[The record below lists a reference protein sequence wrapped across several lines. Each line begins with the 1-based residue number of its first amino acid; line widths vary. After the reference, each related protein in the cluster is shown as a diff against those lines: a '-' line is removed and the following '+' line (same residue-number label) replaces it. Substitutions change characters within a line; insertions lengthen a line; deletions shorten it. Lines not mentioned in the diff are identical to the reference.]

1 MPSASKV
8 LEKVVHG
15 QIYSFLQ
22 QHSLFSNVQ
31 VGFRKNHSTTSC
43 ILYSTDII
51 YKNIDR
57 GNFTGVVFLDLKKA
71 FDTIDHNILLKKLSK
86 YSLSVNVVEWFKS
99 YLTNRKQL
107 IKVNGVKSDFKD
119 VLCGVLQGS
128 ILGPLLFILYNNNMI
143 EYLMNSRINLYSDD
157 TTLYYCV

>member
-1 MPSASKV
+1 M
-8 LEKVVHG
+8 
-15 QIYSFLQ
+15 
-22 QHSLFSNVQ
+22 
-31 VGFRKNHSTTSC
+31 
-43 ILYSTDII
+43 
-51 YKNIDR
+51 
-57 GNFTGVVFLDLKKA
+57 VFLDLKKA